1 MILTNM
7 KALFYMFTCWE
18 SNLCAFLFWCQLCDQ
33 ERLHTLLYYRSI
45 ALAANK
51 AELPDMK
58 MLALFGFGT
67 VILRGAACTV
77 NDLLDRD
84 IDKKVTFFFFN
95 FRSDVVGC
103 FLLSRSCQCL
113 GRSYLINLPRQ
124 MHAWHLTSIY
134 VCFSCRLSGQK
145 AGLLHQV
152 L

>member
-7 KALFYMFTCWE
+7 KALVYMFTCWE

-84 IDKKVTFFFFN
+84 IDKKVTFLSFFLTFGVMFWLVSLSPVLTN
-95 FRSDVVGC
+95 VLIEKGHWI
-103 FLLSRSCQCL
+103 FLGKCMASNEH
-113 GRSYLINLPRQ
+113 I
-124 MHAWHLTSIY
+124 
-134 VCFSCRLSGQK
+134 
-145 AGLLHQV
+145 
-152 L
+152 